1 MRNPLQ
7 EQLLKAGLAQK
18 GRLDEIAREQA
29 KQRHARKP
37 LPPPADRVDARQLQV
52 ERAERDRAL
61 SAARRDEL
69 RLRELQAQARQ
80 LVATHA
86 VPADGEIAYAFEHAG
101 AIRRVLVGSAQR
113 AQLAK
118 GALVV
123 TTRDDGYAL
132 LPRAAADK
140 VLARDA
146 SLVALDHGAAAVSR
160 ADDGTPTDAAR
171 EEDADAAHYARFVVP
186 DDLVW

>member
-7 EQLLKAGLAQK
+7 EQLLKAGLAKK
-18 GRLDEIAREQA
+18 GKLDEIAREQA

-37 LPPPADRVDARQLQV
+37 AAPPVDRVDARQLQA

-61 SAARRDEL
+61 SAARQEEL
-69 RLRELQAQARQ
+69 RLRELHAQARQ

-86 VPADGEIAYAFEHAG
+86 VAAGGEIAYAFEHDG
-101 AIRRVLVGSAQR
+101 AIRRVLVDAAQR

-123 TTRDDGYAL
+123 AVRDADYAL
-132 LPRAAADK
+132 LPRAAADR

-146 SLVALDHGAAAVSR
+146 SLVALDHGAPSGAAG
-160 ADDGTPTDAAR
+160 ADSAAATADGD
-171 EEDADAAHYARFVVP
+171 EDAAHYARFVVP

>member
-7 EQLLKAGLAQK
+7 EQLLKAGLAKK

-37 LPPPADRVDARQLQV
+37 APPPAGRVDARQLQAD
-52 ERAERDRAL
+52 RAERDRAL
-61 SAARRDEL
+61 SAVRQDEL

-86 VPADGEIAYAFEHAG
+86 VAAGGEIAYAFEHAG
-101 AIRRVLVGSAQR
+101 AIRRVLVDTTQR

-118 GALVV
+118 GTLVV
-123 TTRDDGYAL
+123 AVREDGYAL

-146 SLVALDHGAAAVSR
+146 SLVALDHGRAAGMPGAEHAAPA
-160 ADDGTPTDAAR
+160 ADGGD
-171 EEDADAAHYARFVVP
+171 DAAHYARFVVP